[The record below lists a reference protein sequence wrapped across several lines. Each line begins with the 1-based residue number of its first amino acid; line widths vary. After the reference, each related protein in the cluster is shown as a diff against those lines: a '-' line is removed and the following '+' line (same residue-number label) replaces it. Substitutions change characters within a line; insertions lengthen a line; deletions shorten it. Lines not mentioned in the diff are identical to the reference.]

1 MPTTP
6 DIAFDQLLDQ
16 LSRQGFA
23 LTPSDYIEFTALFSQ
38 FTGTREEFKYHL
50 APVLC
55 RNREEQTK
63 FYALYDRFTPPDQPK
78 TRPAQ
83 DITNPYVTQHT
94 ADYFLRRASRQFY
107 FWLFLLSLLAA
118 GIRLT
123 VFLLLPRHEFSIW
136 VPPVNPDSVKIDRD
150 TPVPIVTHHHRV
162 FVVKKIRP
170 TLPAPEE
177 RSKLLAQGPPIEKE
191 NSVHS
196 TAFAWGLLLGVT
208 CLGLSLSFFPLK
220 RSHSLPHVDID
231 DINGDDS
238 PLDIPFLP
246 KDHLIQNLPVLARV
260 ARDLVQPIPTEVYQL
275 EINKT
280 IRESIRA
287 YGLLTP
293 VYENL
298 ERRPEYLL
306 LIDRRQPL
314 QSSLSRYLART
325 LARYSVPIDYYFY
338 DTPDSSPSAS
348 TGAYPASTSPGAFYA
363 DGSATPLNP
372 YALRQRHGDAQV
384 IDFSGDNIPEP
395 LLAEFDFG
403 PTGPN
408 AFDIRDTGLSLDD
421 PDLLRQYLN
430 DEDLFQWLCAAAVY
444 PTLRWEVLLAV
455 GAAILKERKALNKL
469 NYISLLKLTRIS
481 WLTGAAIPAAI
492 RLELLKHLGLQ
503 EELLTRQTIL
513 ELLKE
518 SDDLIVAGTRPF
530 EEKMLQVY
538 TQSFILFAHEPRRN
552 TALEPDARKFMS
564 VWDRRHAPDLAT
576 VLYLTNPDRR
586 WDTPIRSIDDPAQT
600 IGANKFI
607 NELLALRVIHNP
619 RIRAFFRK
627 AAFSFFFILFLLFL
641 FKDFIQPTALNRA
654 VGLVDRDY
662 PDQKVTVTI
671 PIGGCLHQM
680 LTGHYLLVTLKNY
693 DNNQYSQLIDLD
705 NKKDTVTA
713 TFGDITMAGKDTA
726 RPALQL
732 ILNKSLTIDCP
743 DKEYHSAY
751 KLLLQGDDCEVH
763 LPRVTPDAGRR
774 SSPQVMQQ

>member
-6 DIAFDQLLDQ
+6 DIAFDHLLDQ

-23 LTPSDYIEFTALFSQ
+23 LTPGDYIEFTALFDQ

-50 APVLC
+50 APVIC
-55 RNREEQTK
+55 RNREEQAK
-63 FYALYDRFTPPDQPK
+63 FYALYDRYTTPPDQPK
-78 TRPAQ
+78 TRAPEM
-83 DITNPYVTQHT
+83 TNPYLTQHT
-94 ADYFLRRASRQFY
+94 VNYFLRKASKQFY

-118 GIRLT
+118 GMRFT
-123 VFLLLPRHEFSIW
+123 VLLFLPRHEFSML
-136 VPPVNPDSVKIDRD
+136 VAPVNPDSVKIDRD
-150 TPVPIVTHHHRV
+150 TPATIVTRHHRV

-170 TLPAPEE
+170 ALPAPEE
-177 RSKLLAQGPPIEKE
+177 RSRLLAQGPPIEKE

-196 TAFAWGLLLGVT
+196 TAFAWLLMLGLA

-220 RSHSLPHVDID
+220 RSNSLPHVDID
-231 DINGDDS
+231 NIDGDDS
-238 PLDIPFLP
+238 PLDIPFRP
-246 KDHLIQNLPVLARV
+246 KDHLIQPLPVLARI
-260 ARDLVQPIPTEVYQL
+260 ARDLVQPIPTDVYQL

-293 VYENL
+293 VYENQ

-314 QSSLSRYLART
+314 QSALSRYLART

-338 DTPDSSPSAS
+338 DTP
-348 TGAYPASTSPGAFYA
+348 GVFYA
-363 DGSATPLNP
+363 DGSTKEINP
-372 YALRQRHGDAQV
+372 YALRQRHGDAQ
-384 IDFSGDNIPEP
+384 
-395 LLAEFDFG
+395 
-403 PTGPN
+403 
-408 AFDIRDTGLSLDD
+408 AFDIAMLGLDIPEFRGDIHSPDDIREYLD
-421 PDLLRQYLN
+421 

-455 GAAILKERKALNKL
+455 GAAVLKERQAPSKL
-469 NYISLLKLTRIS
+469 NYINLLKLTRIS
-481 WLTGAAIPAAI
+481 WLTGATIPAAI
-492 RLELLKHLGLQ
+492 RLELLKHLGLK
-503 EELLTRQTIL
+503 EELATRKTIL
-513 ELLKE
+513 GLLKE

-538 TQSFILFAHEPRRN
+538 TQSFILFAHDPHRN
-552 TALEPDARKFMS
+552 RVLEPDARKFMS
-564 VWDRRHAPDLAT
+564 AWDRRHAADMAT

-641 FKDFIQPTALNRA
+641 FSDNLQPTALNRA
-654 VGLVDRDY
+654 LGLVDRDY

-671 PIGGCLHQM
+671 PIDGCLRQM
-680 LTGHYLLVTLKNY
+680 LPGHYLLVTLKNY

-705 NKKDTVTA
+705 GKKDTVTA
-713 TFGDITMAGKDTA
+713 TFGDITMAGKDPD

-732 ILNKSLTIDCP
+732 ILNKQLTIDCP
-743 DKEYHSAY
+743 DKEYHPGY
-751 KLLLQGDDCEVH
+751 NLLLKGDDCEVH
-763 LPRVTPDAGRR
+763 LPKVTPDAGRR
-774 SSPQVMQQ
+774 PSPQVMQQ

>member
-1 MPTTP
+1 MPATP

-16 LSRQGFA
+16 LKRQGFA
-23 LTPSDYIEFTALFSQ
+23 LTPGDYIEFTALFKQ
-38 FTGTREEFKYHL
+38 FTGTREELKYLL
-50 APVLC
+50 APILC
-55 RNREEQTK
+55 RNREEQAK
-63 FYALYDRFTPPDQPK
+63 FYALYDRFTPPDPPK
-78 TRPAQ
+78 TRSQQ
-83 DITNPYVTQHT
+83 DMTNPYVTQHT
-94 ADYFLRRASRQFY
+94 ANYFLRKASKQFY
-107 FWLFLLSLLAA
+107 FWLFLLSLLVSGLRIA
-118 GIRLT
+118 I
-123 VFLLLPRHEFSIW
+123 FLIHPRHEFSIY
-136 VPPVNPDSVKIDRD
+136 VPPVNPDSVKIASD
-150 TPVPIVTHHHRV
+150 TPAPIPTHHHRV
-162 FVVKKIRP
+162 FIVKKIRP
-170 TLPAPEE
+170 ALPAPEE
-177 RSKLLAQGPPIEKE
+177 RSRLLAQGPPVEKE

-196 TAFAWGLLLGVT
+196 TAFAWLLVLGLT
-208 CLGLSLSFFPLK
+208 CFGLSLTFFPLK

-231 DINGDDS
+231 NIDGDDS
-238 PLDIPFLP
+238 PLDIPFGP
-246 KDHLIQNLPVLARV
+246 KDHLIQPLPVLARV

-314 QSSLSRYLART
+314 QNNLARYLART

-338 DTPDSSPSAS
+338 DTRSAS
-348 TGAYPASTSPGAFYA
+348 PGVSPASTLNAFYA
-363 DGSATPLNP
+363 EGSATPLNA
-372 YALRQRHGDAQV
+372 YALRQRHGDAQL
-384 IDFSGDNIPEP
+384 IDFSANDIPEP
-395 LLAEFDFG
+395 LLAEFDFSPPG
-403 PTGPN
+403 ST
-408 AFDIRDTGLSLDD
+408 D
-421 PDLLRQYLN
+421 PHAATTPDADLLRDYLN

-455 GAAILKERKALNKL
+455 GAAVLKERGALNKL

-481 WLTGAAIPAAI
+481 WLTGAAIPAGI
-492 RLELLKHLGLQ
+492 RLELLKNLGLK
-503 EELLTRQTIL
+503 EELATRKAIL

-518 SDDLIVAGTRPF
+518 SDELIVAGTAPF

-552 TALEPDARKFMS
+552 EALEPDARKFMS

-576 VLYLTNPDRR
+576 VLYLTNPDGR
-586 WDTPIRSIDDPAQT
+586 WETPIRSVDDPAQT

-607 NELLALRVIHNP
+607 HELLALRVIHNP

-641 FKDFIQPTALNRA
+641 FKDNIQPTALNRA
-654 VGLVDRDY
+654 LGLVDRDY
-662 PDQKVTVTI
+662 PDRPVTVTI
-671 PIGGCLHQM
+671 PIGGCLRQM
-680 LTGHYLLVTLKNY
+680 LKGHYLLVTLKNY

-705 NKKDTVTA
+705 GKKDTVIA

-743 DKEYHSAY
+743 DKEYHPSY
-751 KLLLQGDDCEVH
+751 NLLLRGEDCEVH

-774 SSPQVMQQ
+774 PSPQVMQQ